1 MPKAKRF
8 DRPVYLDGSIHNSYR
23 RNGEGDYR
31 CTLDQINAMVRDS
44 EIKTQ
49 DMNIIES
56 MTASVF
62 NTDSLHSYRIKMS
75 NVKPNNRLQNLSD
88 KDFLQA
94 IGAIGVGED
103 LLFHPTAAG
112 LLMFGKSKFIK
123 KEYPYYCLEYKETTQ
138 DDKHTII
145 SSNLNS
151 DCENLYDFFI
161 KVFEK
166 ISYDIKLTAN
176 IKSDITPLTTALQ
189 EALANCLI
197 NADYYGSNGVVVM
210 KDDESI
216 TISNPGGFRVEL
228 DAARAG
234 GISDPR
240 NTAIMRMFN
249 LIGIGSNDGFG
260 ISNIFSVWK
269 SHKLVLPVIEE
280 SFNPES
286 ITLKLS
292 FVPESK
298 STKTQILQNRPD
310 IETDR
315 QDAVIS
321 YITDNITVTSK
332 EISELLGISHK
343 KSKQLLHKLMAKDFV
358 IIKNGKYTLKA

>member
-1 MPKAKRF
+1 M
-8 DRPVYLDGSIHNSYR
+8 
-23 RNGEGDYR
+23 
-31 CTLDQINAMVRDS
+31 
-44 EIKTQ
+44 
-49 DMNIIES
+49 
-56 MTASVF
+56 
-62 NTDSLHSYRIKMS
+62 
-75 NVKPNNRLQNLSD
+75 
-88 KDFLQA
+88 
-94 IGAIGVGED
+94 
-103 LLFHPTAAG
+103 
-112 LLMFGKSKFIK
+112 
-123 KEYPYYCLEYKETTQ
+123 
-138 DDKHTII
+138 
-145 SSNLNS
+145 
-151 DCENLYDFFI
+151 
-161 KVFEK
+161 
-166 ISYDIKLTAN
+166 
-176 IKSDITPLTTALQ
+176 Q

-197 NADYYGSNGVVVM
+197 NADYYGSNGVVIM

-269 SHKLVLPVIEE
+269 SHGLVLPVIEE

>member
-1 MPKAKRF
+1 
-8 DRPVYLDGSIHNSYR
+8 
-23 RNGEGDYR
+23 
-31 CTLDQINAMVRDS
+31 
-44 EIKTQ
+44 
-49 DMNIIES
+49 
-56 MTASVF
+56 
-62 NTDSLHSYRIKMS
+62 
-75 NVKPNNRLQNLSD
+75 
-88 KDFLQA
+88 
-94 IGAIGVGED
+94 
-103 LLFHPTAAG
+103 
-112 LLMFGKSKFIK
+112 
-123 KEYPYYCLEYKETTQ
+123 
-138 DDKHTII
+138 
-145 SSNLNS
+145 
-151 DCENLYDFFI
+151 
-161 KVFEK
+161 
-166 ISYDIKLTAN
+166 
-176 IKSDITPLTTALQ
+176 
-189 EALANCLI
+189 
-197 NADYYGSNGVVVM
+197 M

-298 STKTQILQNRPD
+298 STNTQILQNRPD

-332 EISELLGISHK
+332 RNFRTSRNKSSK

>member
-1 MPKAKRF
+1 
-8 DRPVYLDGSIHNSYR
+8 
-23 RNGEGDYR
+23 
-31 CTLDQINAMVRDS
+31 
-44 EIKTQ
+44 
-49 DMNIIES
+49 
-56 MTASVF
+56 
-62 NTDSLHSYRIKMS
+62 
-75 NVKPNNRLQNLSD
+75 
-88 KDFLQA
+88 
-94 IGAIGVGED
+94 
-103 LLFHPTAAG
+103 
-112 LLMFGKSKFIK
+112 MFGKSEFIK

-145 SSNLNS
+145 SSDLNS

-166 ISYDIKLTAN
+166 ISSDIKLTAN
-176 IKSDITPLTTALQ
+176 IKSDITPITTALQ

-197 NADYYGSNGVVVM
+197 NADYYGSNGVVIM

-249 LIGIGSNDGFG
+249 
-260 ISNIFSVWK
+260 IFSVWK

-292 FVPESK
+292 FVSESK

-343 KSKQLLHKLMAKDFV
+343 KSKQLLHRLMAKDFV